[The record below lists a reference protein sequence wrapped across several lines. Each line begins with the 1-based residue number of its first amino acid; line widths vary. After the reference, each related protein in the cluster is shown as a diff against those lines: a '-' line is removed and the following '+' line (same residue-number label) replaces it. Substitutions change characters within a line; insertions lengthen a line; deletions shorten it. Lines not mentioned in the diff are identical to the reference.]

1 MLLDHYG
8 HKVRS
13 ENTHWKAKYH
23 CISGLQIDWI
33 GFYRTRKDVFFKMGP
48 SRPHFHY
55 FCLFNIVDSKMFNTI
70 FLPMTGFELWTSGIG
85 SDRSTNWATTT
96 AHVMWY
102 LGECSLPFLSF
113 VLWTI
118 LPTDSVY
125 FHFAFKRHNYAKALR
140 LFNSAAMNKQLKNR
154 FVLLQETLRII
165 TSILGIL
172 TIEIYNRNGTLQ

>member
-70 FLPMTGFELWTSGIG
+70 FLTMTGFELWTSGIG

-96 AHVMWY
+96 AHENTRKYVIICVY
-102 LGECSLPFLSF
+102 IPSTYSYCIVTQQTGDQPFSDTSPYEVIECSLVKLKKRS
-113 VLWTI
+113 L
-118 LPTDSVY
+118 
-125 FHFAFKRHNYAKALR
+125 FK
-140 LFNSAAMNKQLKNR
+140 
-154 FVLLQETLRII
+154 
-165 TSILGIL
+165 
-172 TIEIYNRNGTLQ
+172 